1 MNLTSKKNKEIKIL
15 LILVCQS
22 NSEMKILSIEE
33 KKLDT
38 VLHPSSKKIP
48 GLYSTYNQKLVLE
61 DD

>member
-1 MNLTSKKNKEIKIL
+1 
-15 LILVCQS
+15 
-22 NSEMKILSIEE
+22 MKILSIEE

-38 VLHPSSKKIP
+38 LLHPSSKKIP